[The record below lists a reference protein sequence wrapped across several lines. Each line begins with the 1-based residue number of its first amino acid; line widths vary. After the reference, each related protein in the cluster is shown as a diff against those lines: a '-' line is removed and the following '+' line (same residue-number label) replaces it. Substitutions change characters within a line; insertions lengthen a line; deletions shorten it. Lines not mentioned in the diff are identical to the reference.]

1 MVISP
6 KRGGR
11 KSGSLPGGQMRRP
24 LTSEDLRRMRIP
36 GRFWDASL
44 EEIYGEGSPSPRSVA
59 RRYMDKL
66 DDMIRRGVGL
76 LLWGP
81 NGRGKTCMAVVIG
94 KEARRRGYTVLFGR
108 ASELKS
114 MVIER
119 APFDSEQTMWSRML
133 SVDLLIVDDL
143 GKGTQDST
151 GFGARLID
159 DLLRQRASERKV
171 TILTTNMS
179 PRDQIP
185 AELKQ
190 STMHTL
196 KECVVPVHIA
206 GPDRREEIA
215 REAQALLSC

>member
-6 KRGGR
+6 ERAAREGGMVAEER
-11 KSGSLPGGQMRRP
+11 MRRP
-24 LTSEDLRRMRIP
+24 LTAEDLRRMRVP

-44 EEIYGEGSPSPRSVA
+44 GEICAEGDPSPQEIA
-59 RRYMDKL
+59 RRYMAKL
-66 DDMIRRGVGL
+66 DEMVRRGIGL

-119 APFDSEQTMWSRML
+119 AVFDADQSMWARML

-179 PRDQIP
+179 PRDQMP
-185 AELKQ
+185 QELKQ

-196 KECVVPVHIA
+196 KECVVPVHVA
-206 GPDRREEIA
+206 GPDRRDSMA
-215 REAQALLSC
+215 VEAQALLSS